1 MAGMPLVCLL
11 LLASA
16 SLPAAEGTLML
27 VGGGMSQ
34 ELWDRFIAEAGGPD
48 APIVVIPT
56 AGGGD
61 DYPADW
67 IGMEQFRKAGMRNVV
82 HIHTYDRSEADTET
96 FAEPIRNAR
105 AVWFTGGRQWRL
117 ADSYLDTEVHKEIRK
132 LLQRGGIVGGSS
144 AGATIQGEYLAR
156 GDTSTSEIMMGDH
169 ERGLALLPGTAVDQH
184 LLRRNRQFDLLEI
197 LRARPELLGIGLDE
211 YTAILVKD
219 GLFEVIGR
227 SYVAIYDPNRKTPAL
242 GFYFL
247 AAGDRFELETRTPL
261 RQTEGDFTPLEL
273 H

>member
-1 MAGMPLVCLL
+1 MRLALL
-11 LLASA
+11 LILASA
-16 SLPAAEGTLML
+16 PVSAAEGTLML

-48 APIVVIPT
+48 APVVVIPT

-67 IGMEQFRKAGMRNVV
+67 SGLEQFRKAGMRNVS
-82 HIHTYDRSEADTET
+82 HLHTYDRTEADTKA
-96 FAEPIRNAR
+96 FAKAIRSAR

-117 ADSYLDTEVHKEIRK
+117 ADSYLDTRVHREIKK
-132 LLQRGGIVGGSS
+132 LLKRGGIVGGSS

-156 GDTSTSEIMMGDH
+156 GDAATNEIMMGDH

-197 LRARPELLGIGLDE
+197 TQARPDLLGIGLDE
-211 YTAILVKD
+211 YTAIVVKHSR
-219 GLFEVIGR
+219 FEVIGR
-227 SYVAIYDPNRKTPAL
+227 SYVAIYDSQRDTPAT

-247 AAGDRFELETRTPL
+247 AAGDQFDLKTRTPL
-261 RQTEGDFTPLEL
+261 RLGEEGLVPLEL